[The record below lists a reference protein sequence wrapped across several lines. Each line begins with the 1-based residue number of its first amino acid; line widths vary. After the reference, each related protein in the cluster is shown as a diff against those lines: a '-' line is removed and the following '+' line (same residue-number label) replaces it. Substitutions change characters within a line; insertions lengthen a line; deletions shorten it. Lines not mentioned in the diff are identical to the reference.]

1 MLSAKVTAQNVQKKG
16 TTKWGHNC
24 LLPESVPT
32 LHLPEKNGLNPKILS
47 PVSASLG
54 ASR

>member
-1 MLSAKVTAQNVQKKG
+1 MLSAKVTAQNVQKRAQQSG
-16 TTKWGHNC
+16 AF
-24 LLPESVPT
+24 SVQNLPT

>member
-1 MLSAKVTAQNVQKKG
+1 MLSAKVTAQNVQKRAQQSAPF
-16 TTKWGHNC
+16 C
-24 LLPESVPT
+24 PESVPT